1 MDMDIRENEMGK
13 LFALAGALIVL
24 AGCAALDQ
32 AVGIQNDGSVDRS
45 GGPLGTGANLLGSF
59 IPWAGAALG
68 AAGTLYSQIRRKKYA
83 SALNSTIAGISAVRQ
98 LRSDTGEI
106 RLTDEKLVEILKGIQ
121 ASAKTDKLISKVIKK
136 GESK

>member
-1 MDMDIRENEMGK
+1 MGK
-13 LFALAGALIVL
+13 LFALAGALL
-24 AGCAALDQ
+24 LLTGCASLDALT
-32 AVGIQNDGSVDRS
+32 GIKDGSVDPS
-45 GGPLGTGANLLGSF
+45 GGPIGSGAGLLGSI

-83 SALNSTIAGISAVRQ
+83 DALRSTIDGVSAVRQ

-106 RLTDEKLVEILKGIQ
+106 RLTDEKFVEILKGIQ